1 MIPAK
6 KLPVPTLAE
15 RVEALREELEDALNQ
30 LAEERRAAAAKGCG
44 EGAVPPPIGTFR
56 RMIDARGYGDCPC
69 MAYQSAIKEH

>member
-1 MIPAK
+1 MNPAK

-15 RVEALREELEDALNQ
+15 RVETLREELEDALNQ

-56 RMIDARGYGDCPC
+56 RFLDAKGHGDCVC
-69 MAYQSAIKEH
+69 RSYLSAIKEH